1 MEQMKNG
8 VTFTLP
14 HRLEFEVAEELTE
27 IIPCAEMVRF
37 GKNGSDATS
46 GAIRLARAY
55 KKRDRIAICGYHGW
69 QDWYIGTTTRKLGVP
84 EIVQN
89 LSHVFQYNNIESLNK
104 VLKEHPGE
112 FAAVI
117 MEPMNVTEP
126 TKNFLNEV
134 KELAHKHGAL
144 FIMDEV
150 ITGFRYALGGAQEY
164 FDVTPDLA
172 SFGKGMGN
180 GYPIAAVVGKAEIMT
195 VMNDIFFSTTFGGET
210 LSLAASKAVIKKLKT
225 EPVIENIKEK
235 GTQVLNETTRL
246 IKKNNLEEVL
256 GISGH
261 PSWSLLSFKDHPNN
275 TMWEIKTLFLQEMYK
290 RGILSIGSHNMSY
303 AHSKEDLQHLF
314 KSYDEIFGMINEGLT
329 KNNLKQKLEC
339 DVLVPVFRVR

>member
-1 MEQMKNG
+1 
-8 VTFTLP
+8 
-14 HRLEFEVAEELTE
+14 
-27 IIPCAEMVRF
+27 
-37 GKNGSDATS
+37 
-46 GAIRLARAY
+46 
-55 KKRDRIAICGYHGW
+55 
-69 QDWYIGTTTRKLGVP
+69 
-84 EIVQN
+84 
-89 LSHVFQYNNIESLNK
+89 
-104 VLKEHPGE
+104 LKEHPGE

-235 GTQVLNETTRL
+235 GTQVLNETNRL